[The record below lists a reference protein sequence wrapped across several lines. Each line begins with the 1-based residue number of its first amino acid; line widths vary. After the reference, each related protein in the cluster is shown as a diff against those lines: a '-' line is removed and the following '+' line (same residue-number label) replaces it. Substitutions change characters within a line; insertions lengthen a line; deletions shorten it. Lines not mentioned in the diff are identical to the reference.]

1 MESININLKNNKKRL
16 IINEDENKILEFNPN
31 DMKTRKNFYNAS
43 KEVFNKQREFDIR
56 IKQLKADDYEK
67 AFELEQELF
76 DMLKNIVDNVFGK
89 GTTEMITDGAIDVTG
104 VCNFIVAIAPY
115 FKEVNEAQKNKYTNN
130 LKSAGLI

>member
-31 DMKTRKNFYNAS
+31 DMKTRKSFYNAS

-67 AFELEQELF
+67 R
-76 DMLKNIVDNVFGK
+76 I
-89 GTTEMITDGAIDVTG
+89 
-104 VCNFIVAIAPY
+104 
-115 FKEVNEAQKNKYTNN
+115 NKHKYSQ
-130 LKSAGLI
+130 LLH